1 MTTYISDNP
10 FRRIADIIFSTDH
23 SRDCHFISH
32 NMRVWVWLILI
43 LALGLG
49 ITRRENFKYTYKMM
63 ILLQSEIKHDMN
75 SSLQN
80 NRIILQISATM
91 QRNDE
96 ITMKLKYNA
105 GLDSLHKMTVLLPY
119 DISSIVAEKQLR

>member
-1 MTTYISDNP
+1 
-10 FRRIADIIFSTDH
+10 
-23 SRDCHFISH
+23 
-32 NMRVWVWLILI
+32 
-43 LALGLG
+43 
-49 ITRRENFKYTYKMM
+49 M